1 MSNLQFL
8 NLVPGKRHNW
18 AAIERENNLV
28 GRGSLERTKELVPH
42 TRDQDVNFRAVR
54 FLIFRRPCGRSR
66 KESYHH

>member
-8 NLVPGKRHNW
+8 NLVPGEGHNW

-42 TRDQDVNFRAVR
+42 AREQDVNFPADC
-54 FLIFRRPCGRSR
+54 FLIFRCPCGRSR
-66 KESYHH
+66 KESYHR